1 MNEFQDNFARQAELE
16 GTLTMDDRI
25 LKHKFS
31 PAFFQLKNLE
41 LNLQFKVVT
50 EKPLADL
57 VLIEKHFFRDQIIS
71 EFEFTF
77 PACIPNSTNTW

>member
-1 MNEFQDNFARQAELE
+1 MNEVQDQYARQAEQA
-16 GTLTMDDRI
+16 GTLTLDDRI

-41 LNLQFKVVT
+41 LNLQFKCVT
-50 EKPLADL
+50 DQPLRDL

-71 EFEFTF
+71 EFEFAF